1 MVAGRL
7 QEKNGFYYIVL
18 SYTDSAGKRRQ
29 PWIGTGLPVKGNK
42 KRAEKMLADT
52 RKDFTIPKGQVS
64 ELSPDM
70 AFSDYMRYWLKM
82 MRTAVTETTYSSY
95 CFNVE
100 KHIIPYF
107 EPLGVTLAGLQPRQI
122 QSFYLHEAET
132 LKNTSILRFHANLHK
147 ALKYAVRIDLITSNP
162 VDKVDRPKP
171 QAFMASYYSAE
182 EMEKLFEAAQGHK
195 LELII
200 QLAAFYG
207 LRRAEVMGL
216 RWEAIDFEAK
226 TLTIRHIVTSTRID
240 GKKILV
246 EADRAKTKSS
256 LRTLPLVDPIAE
268 RLKAVKEQQ
277 EYNQKIC
284 GNCYNQEYLGY
295 VFVDAMGN
303 LIQPDSVTTGFPQLL
318 KENGLRRIRFHD
330 LRHPYVK
337 HTTKIFSLRLMDFQA
352 QAYPD
357 ARRKTRGACQLLRV
371 GQSRSPV
378 RPLCN
383 RKRFSCLPPQ
393 SKMSWI
399 LYAISMRLSGYTSTR
414 SISSSAS
421 SVVSVSAS
429 KIALDASLRLSCR
442 ACSSC
447 FCFACANTAA

>member
-147 ALKYAVRIDLITSNP
+147 ALKYAVRIDLIASNP
-162 VDKVDRPKP
+162 VDKVDHPKP

>member
-29 PWIGTGLPVKGNK
+29 PWIATGLTVKGNK
-42 KRAEKMLADT
+42 KRAEKMLAET
-52 RKDFTIPKGQVS
+52 RKSFTIPKGQVS

-147 ALKYAVRIDLITSNP
+147 ALKYAVRIDLIASNP

-337 HTTKIFSLRLMDFQA
+337 HTTKIFSLRSMAFQA

-357 ARRKTRGACQLLRV
+357 ARRKTRGACQLHRG
-371 GQSRSPV
+371 GQSQSPV

>member
-147 ALKYAVRIDLITSNP
+147 ALKYAVRIDLIASNP

-268 RLKAVKEQQ
+268 RLKVVKEQQ

-357 ARRKTRGACQLLRV
+357 ARRKTRGACQLLRG

-429 KIALDASLRLSCR
+429 KIALDASMRLSCR